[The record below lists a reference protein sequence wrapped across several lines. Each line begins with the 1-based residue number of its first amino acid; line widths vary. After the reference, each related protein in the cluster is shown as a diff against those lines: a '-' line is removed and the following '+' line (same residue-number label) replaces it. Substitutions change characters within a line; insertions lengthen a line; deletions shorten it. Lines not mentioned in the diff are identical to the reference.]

1 MSWSSTV
8 SGLSPSHWWRLGGAS
23 SPLADSAGSVTL
35 SVALSPVTLGV
46 AGAISGDSDKAVSF
60 DGTGGRL
67 DPSSGVTLGAT
78 GSCAFWIFPVP
89 TGDGYGTVLANAATT
104 GIWYRGSLKK
114 IDLYFTTDH
123 LNTTP
128 LTENAWNFVVISCNA
143 GTVTFYLNGVADGTA
158 SGWPGNTNLINIG
171 NDVSSEKL
179 KARLDELM
187 LFTTA
192 LSGSNVL
199 ALYNAGLGSGIVPS
213 PYYNLLNN
221 RSA

>member
-35 SVALSPVTLGV
+35 SVAVSPVTLGV

-67 DPSSGVTLGAT
+67 DSSGSVSLGAT
-78 GSCAFWIFPVP
+78 GSCAFWLFPVP
-89 TGDGYGTVLANAATT
+89 TGDDYGAILANGVTT
-104 GIWYRGSLKK
+104 GIWYRGTLKK
-114 IDLYFTTDH
+114 IDLYFSGDH
-123 LNTTP
+123 LNTTA
-128 LTENAWNFVVISCNA
+128 LTENAWNFIVVSCSA
-143 GTVTFYLNGVADGTA
+143 GSVTFYLNGVANGTA
-158 SGWPGNTNLINIG
+158 SGWGGTSSIITIG
-171 NDVSSEKL
+171 NDSGGEKL
-179 KARLDELM
+179 KARLDELL
-187 LFTTA
+187 LFPTA
-192 LSGSNVL
+192 LSSSNVL